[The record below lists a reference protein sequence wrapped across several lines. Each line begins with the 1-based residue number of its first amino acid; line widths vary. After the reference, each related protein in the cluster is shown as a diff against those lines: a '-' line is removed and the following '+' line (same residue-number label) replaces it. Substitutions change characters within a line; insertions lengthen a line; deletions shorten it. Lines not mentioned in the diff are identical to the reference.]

1 MENNTGMSSDIKMA
15 LTLQKL
21 GDQIGVIENV
31 HLPQIKE
38 TLSKIEQQ
46 LEDDYVSRSEFMPV
60 QRIVY
65 GMVGI
70 ILVAV
75 LGALITLV
83 LR

>member
-1 MENNTGMSSDIKMA
+1 MENNTGTSSDIKMA

-31 HLPQIKE
+31 HIPQIKE